1 MGNWHILDSAEVIRQ
16 LETDAVNGLTQA
28 EADQRLIKYGPNELT
43 AKDGESP
50 WLILW
55 EQLTATVVLVLIA
68 AALVSA
74 LMGEYKDAIAILAIV
89 IFNAGLG
96 FKQEHNAQQAIAALK
111 KLAVPNVKVRRDGIL
126 VERSARELVPGD
138 IVLLEAGNHMPA
150 DCRIQMSSNLRIQ
163 EASLTGEAAP
173 VDKTT
178 RAFAKDN
185 RPLADRS
192 NMAYMGT
199 VVTYGR
205 GVAIVTET
213 GMATE
218 LGQIAAAVETM
229 SREPTPLQQRLDQ
242 LGKVLAIAIMVLV
255 TVIFILGLLRG
266 EGVEFMFLTAVSL
279 AVAAIPEGL
288 PAVVT
293 IALALGAQQMLKQ
306 RALVRKLP
314 AVETLGSVTVICSD
328 KTGTLTKSQM
338 TVTCLEAG
346 DRRIN
351 LKPHHYQS
359 HHAQSHH
366 DQTHH
371 DQAHHASPSNPVK
384 LMIEQPDL
392 AFLLT
397 GSALC
402 NDALLERDPEN
413 LDRRRIL
420 GDPTEGALV
429 IAANK
434 LGLAKSDLENTLP
447 RIDEIP
453 FSAERKRMTTIHRV
467 LNSPDW
473 FRELL
478 DGEGRGAGGAGE
490 AQIQNLKSKIQNSPL
505 IQNPKSF
512 QYITFTKGAVDGLLT
527 ISSKVWLEGRAESLD
542 ETQYQRISQA
552 NNQLAQDGMRV
563 LGVAFRLDHSDEIV
577 EQDLIFLGMIGIVDP
592 ARPEAKTAVQTC
604 QAAGVRPVMI
614 TGDHPLTAQRIAH
627 ELGIATNTYLLTGA
641 ELSQLSDEALK
652 NAVAEVSVYARVSPQ
667 HKLAIVRA
675 LQSRGHIVAMTGDG
689 VNDAPALKQADIGVA
704 MGITGTDV
712 AKEAADMVLM
722 DDNFAAIVAAT
733 REGRVIYDNVR
744 KFINYTLT
752 GNCGELWVILL
763 APFLGMPLPLLP
775 LQILWINLLADGLL
789 ALALGVEPAERG
801 IMRRPP
807 NDPNENIFSRGVG
820 RDIIWIGALLG
831 LTLLAIAYGYWS
843 HEQAGWQTMVFSTLA
858 FSRMGLAQAMRSGR
872 ESVFRM
878 NLLANKP
885 LLGAVLLTFSLQ
897 LMVVYVP
904 FLQTIFQTT
913 GLSAADLLIS
923 LVLSSVALWAMEL
936 EKWVI
941 RRRSMA

>member
-1 MGNWHILDSAEVIRQ
+1 MGNWHTMDSAEVLRR
-16 LETDAVNGLTQA
+16 LETDAVKGLNQA
-28 EADQRLIKYGPNELT
+28 EANQRLIKYGPNELT
-43 AKDGESP
+43 AKDGESS
-50 WLILW
+50 WRILW
-55 EQLTATVVLVLIA
+55 EQLTATVVLVLIV
-68 AALVSA
+68 AALISA
-74 LMGEYKDAIAILAIV
+74 VLGEYKDAIAILAIV

-96 FKQEHNAQQAIAALK
+96 FKQEYNAQQAIAALK
-111 KLAVPNVKVRRDGIL
+111 KLAVPTVKVRRDGVL

-138 IVLLEAGNHMPA
+138 LVLLEAGNHMPA

-163 EASLTGEAAP
+163 EASLTGEAEP

-178 RAFAKDN
+178 QAFAKDN
-185 RPLADRS
+185 RPLADRN

-205 GVAIVTET
+205 GIAIVTET

-218 LGQIAAAVETM
+218 LGKIAAAVETM

-242 LGKVLAIAIMVLV
+242 LGKVLAIAILVLV

-346 DRRIN
+346 EGRIN
-351 LKPHHYQS
+351 LKPH
-359 HHAQSHH
+359 
-366 DQTHH
+366 QTQNPHV
-371 DQAHHASPSNPVK
+371 SPSSPAK
-384 LMIEQPDL
+384 LITERPDL
-392 AFLLT
+392 ALLIT
-397 GSALC
+397 GSVLC
-402 NDALLERDPEN
+402 NDALLEPDPDN
-413 LDRRRIL
+413 PDHRRIL

-429 IAANK
+429 IAANQ
-434 LGLAKSDLENTLP
+434 LGLAKSGLEQTLP

-453 FSAERKRMTTIHRV
+453 FSAERKRMTTVHRV

-473 FRELL
+473 FGGFWE
-478 DGEGRGAGGAGE
+478 GAGGDGGDGGE
-490 AQIQNLKSKIQNSPL
+490 QIQNP
-505 IQNPKSF
+505 NPSSCR
-512 QYITFTKGAVDGLLT
+512 YITFTKGAVDSLLK
-527 ISSKVWLEGRAESLD
+527 ISSQVWLEGRAQSLD
-542 ETQYQRISQA
+542 ETHYQRISRA
-552 NNQLAQDGMRV
+552 NNQLAQEGMRV
-563 LGVAFRLDHSDEIV
+563 LGVAFRLDHGEEIV
-577 EQDLIFLGMIGIVDP
+577 ERDLIFVGMIGIVDP
-592 ARPEAKTAVQTC
+592 ARPEAKEAVQTC

-627 ELGIATNTYLLTGA
+627 ELGITTNGYLLTGA
-641 ELSQLSDEALK
+641 ELSQLSEAALEK
-652 NAVAEVSVYARVSPQ
+652 AVGEVSVYARVSPQ
-667 HKLAIVRA
+667 HKLSIVRA
-675 LQSRGHIVAMTGDG
+675 LQSQGHIVAMTGDG

-704 MGITGTDV
+704 MGVTGTDV

-722 DDNFAAIVAAT
+722 DDNFATIVAAA

-763 APFLGMPLPLLP
+763 APLLGMPLPLLP

-807 NDPNENIFSRGVG
+807 NAPNENIFSRGVG

-831 LTLLAIAYGYWS
+831 LVLLAIAYGYWS
-843 HEQAGWQTMVFSTLA
+843 HGRAIWQTMVFTTLA

-872 ESVFRM
+872 EPLFSM
-878 NLLANKP
+878 SLLANKP
-885 LLGAVLLTFSLQ
+885 LLGAVFLTFGLQ
-897 LMVVYVP
+897 MMVVYVP
-904 FLQTIFQTT
+904 FLQTIFKTT
-913 GLSAADLLIS
+913 GLAAADLLIS
-923 LVLSSVALWAMEL
+923 LALSSVALWAMEL
-936 EKWVI
+936 EKWMI
-941 RRRSMA
+941 RRKS